1 MKTLGIKKLLTAAA
15 VLTAFALT
23 ACNDITKLEEETETA
38 YLKINSSVSRTIAP
52 NYTLDDITQFS
63 ISGYMTESAL
73 LEKELGNYKTY
84 AELLEASIPIE
95 QGTWHS
101 ITLYAYTKPVSS
113 STRTYF
119 SATLNNV
126 TITNGTNTLTFDF
139 SMDNISSTAK
149 YGYISVNFIIP
160 SATAVKRVKAGLYD
174 RSNDTAVKSYSS
186 QETSQTLTPEETG
199 GRSSALYEERF
210 SAGTYRLKADFYA
223 DEDFKTK
230 VSTYSELVTVIAGCT
245 SSAERTIELNDIF
258 TITEVLGEGGGYA
271 EGYTPATIYT
281 RYNNLITLPSVDNME
296 KEGYFF
302 DGWFTSDDCTGE
314 QITEIAPKEGKDIT
328 VYAKWIQGCVVYA
341 SKISSTDL
349 AKKSYGDTYMI
360 RLLGNWKTTDLH
372 TFGLKIK
379 AISDEK
385 HITLDMTQTTGLN
398 QLYTNTD
405 PKVDDVPFYE
415 CAALATVLLPRTL
428 ETINRSAFYGCS
440 SLESVMIPDSVTK
453 IDYGAFASCSALKS
467 IVIPNGVTS
476 IGESAF
482 YGCSALK
489 SIAIPNGV
497 ISIGK
502 SAFSGCSSL
511 ESVAIPD
518 GIISIESYT
527 FYNCKLLKDL
537 TIPDTV
543 TTIGDSAFYDCS
555 SLTSVKIPDGVTS
568 IGESAFS
575 GCSSLESVAIPD
587 GITSIERH
595 TFNACKSLIDLT
607 IPGTVTTI
615 DYSAFEGCLSLR
627 KVYAG
632 SLMSW
637 LGISFNTYTSN
648 PCNNGAELYLDGKP
662 AASISIPG
670 SITEIKNYAFYNCLS
685 LESVTIPDT
694 VTIIG
699 GSAFYNCSSLESVT
713 IPDTVTTIGK
723 SAFESCTNCIVT
735 IGANLVSKSA
745 SVSSYFKGCKG
756 AVIKDGVESI
766 GNSAFSG
773 CASFI
778 SVTIPAT
785 VTSIGEAAFS
795 GCALLERVT
804 IPNGVTSIGTATFSG
819 CSALKNI
826 EIPDGVTRIGWSAFS
841 GCSSLTDVSIP
852 NGVVTIAREMFYGC
866 SSLKN
871 IVIPES
877 VTEIGYEA
885 FLGCSSLESI
895 DIPEGVTT
903 IDTEAFY
910 SCTALKSVTIPD
922 SVTKIYSGVFSGC
935 TNCTVTIGA
944 NLVSST
950 SYNSSSSLATYFGS
964 CKAIIIKD
972 GVTEIGEYA
981 FYNFY
986 PPVNIT
992 IPKSVTTVRKN
1003 AFDSYCTVITSTGYY
1018 SLKDSG
1024 CTTAI
1029 IKDGVTTIEAAI
1041 FTNCT
1046 SLKNVTIP
1054 DSVKEIG
1061 SRSFSGCTSLEAVTI
1076 PRHVNTIWNEA
1087 FSNCSKLK
1095 SITIPE
1101 NVTRIGA
1108 SAFLGCLNL
1117 TEITFLDTANWYA
1130 TDSNNFTDGEAID
1143 VTTPATNAANLRNSY
1158 SEWTFNYNYL
1168 YKTTE

>member
-1 MKTLGIKKLLTAAA
+1 MKTLGIKKLLTAAV

-199 GRSSALYEERF
+199 GRSSALYKESF

-223 DEDFKTK
+223 DEDCKTK

-258 TITEVLGEGGGYA
+258 TITEVLGDGGGYA

-314 QITEIAPKEGKDIT
+314 QITEIAPEEGKDIT

-385 HITLDMTQTTGLN
+385 HITLDMTQTTGLK
-398 QLYTNTD
+398 QLYTNTN
-405 PKVDDVPFYE
+405 PKGDDIPFYE

-428 ETINRSAFYGCS
+428 ETINRAAFYGCS

-453 IDYGAFASCSALKS
+453 IDIGAFSECSALKS

-476 IGESAF
+476 IGWSAF
-482 YGCSALK
+482 YGCS
-489 SIAIPNGV
+489 
-497 ISIGK
+497 
-502 SAFSGCSSL
+502 SL
-511 ESVAIPD
+511 ESIAIPD
-518 GIISIESYT
+518 GITSIETNT
-527 FYNCKLLKDL
+527 FYNCKSLKDL

-543 TTIGDSAFYDCS
+543 TTIGDYAFYDCS

-568 IGESAFS
+568 IGGSAFY
-575 GCSSLESVAIPD
+575 GCSSLESIAIPD
-587 GITSIERH
+587 GITSIETN
-595 TFNACKSLIDLT
+595 TFYNCKSLKDLT
-607 IPGTVTTI
+607 IPDTVTTI
-615 DYSAFEGCLSLR
+615 GDSAFEGCLSLR
-627 KVYAG
+627 KVNAG

-648 PCNNGAELYLDGKP
+648 PCNNGAELYLDGKL

-670 SITEIKNYAFYNCLS
+670 SITEIKKYAFY
-685 LESVTIPDT
+685 
-694 VTIIG
+694 G
-699 GSAFYNCSSLESVT
+699 CSSLESMA

-766 GNSAFSG
+766 GNSAFYG
-773 CASFI
+773 CSSFI

-785 VTSIGEAAFS
+785 VTSIG
-795 GCALLERVT
+795 G
-804 IPNGVTSIGTATFSG
+804 
-819 CSALKNI
+819 
-826 EIPDGVTRIGWSAFS
+826 SAFS
-841 GCSSLTDVSIP
+841 GCSSLESVAIPDGIMSIESYTFY
-852 NGVVTIAREMFYGC
+852 NCKSLKDLTIPDSVMKIDYAAFYGC
-866 SSLKN
+866 SSL
-871 IVIPES
+871 ES
-877 VTEIGYEA
+877 VAIPDTVTTIDDFAFEGCLSLRKVYAGSLMGWLGISFYSDASNPCNNGAELYLDGKLAASISIPGSITEIKNYA
-885 FLGCSSLESI
+885 FYGCSSLESMTIPDTVTTIGKSAFQHCSSLESI

-903 IDTEAFY
+903 IELGAFY

-922 SVTKIYSGVFSGC
+922 SVTKIDSVFSGC

-944 NLVSST
+944 NLVRRSASVA
-950 SYNSSSSLATYFGS
+950 SYFKG

-972 GVTEIGEYA
+972 GVTEIGENA
-981 FYNFY
+981 FYNFCS
-986 PPVNIT
+986 PVSIT
-992 IPKSVTTVRKN
+992 IPESVMKVGKN
-1003 AFDSYCTVITSTGYY
+1003 AFDSDCTVITSTGSY

-1029 IKDGVTTIEAAI
+1029 IKDGVKTISAGI
-1041 FTNCT
+1041 FKECT

-1054 DSVKEIG
+1054 DSVEEIG
-1061 SRSFSGCTSLEAVTI
+1061 WGVFYGCTSLEAVTI
-1076 PRHVNTIWNEA
+1076 PRQVDTIGEDAFFKCNE
-1087 FSNCSKLK
+1087 LK
-1095 SITIPE
+1095 SITIPDS
-1101 NVTRIGA
+1101 VTTIEDGA
-1108 SAFLGCLNL
+1108 FYDCTSLS
-1117 TEITFLDTANWYA
+1117 TITFTGTAEQWGA
-1130 TDSNNFTDGEAID
+1130 IKKGERWHNS
-1143 VTTPATNAANLRNSY
+1143 VPATTVTCTGGGKNEIVDLD
-1158 SEWTFNYNYL
+1158 
-1168 YKTTE
+1168 